1 MHKLLQSVQEEAID
15 LGLAF
20 PDFDPQELTALLDRR
35 KSLDQNQR
43 DHWTAL
49 ADPLQQIPSL
59 NDAQIRQI
67 LQGLRLAVQQIS
79 KKPRRWA
86 ARTQANLQ
94 DSSDV
99 FQDYLQHAHKS
110 EFHPDRIKRHLQRIF
125 NLNPVYA
132 ETAAFAG
139 LSQNDRPKIAAWLQ
153 QRTDLNQVEIN
164 AITSQVDS
172 TRQ

>member
-110 EFHPDRIKRHLQRIF
+110 EFHPDRIKRHLQGYSTSI
-125 NLNPVYA
+125 
-132 ETAAFAG
+132 
-139 LSQNDRPKIAAWLQ
+139 LSMQKPQLLQGCLRMIAPKLQ
-153 QRTDLNQVEIN
+153 HGYNSGQI
-164 AITSQVDS
+164 
-172 TRQ
+172 